1 MPSPGIEVENV
12 SHSYGARRALTGVSF
27 AVEEGRS
34 VALLGPN
41 GGGKTTLLRIL
52 ATLLVPTSGTA
63 RIVGADVRTEP
74 QKARKMLGVVFQSP
88 GLDKK
93 LTVAENLGYQA
104 RLTGIGHSERAGRIV
119 RALEATGIAAR
130 RDEKVE
136 KLSGGLARRAD
147 LARAFLA
154 RPRVLLL
161 DEPTVGL
168 DPSARR
174 DFWQAASALRDE
186 VGATILYTTHLTEE
200 AQPADRVGLVDRGRL
215 EAFDTPEALTASIGG
230 DLVTV
235 RGGDPEVLARG
246 IEERLGWKAAAQDG
260 AAVFEHP
267 RGAEVV
273 ARLAE
278 AFPGLGSIS
287 VARPTLEDV
296 FLRRTGRRM
305 DATGEEAGR

>member
-1 MPSPGIEVENV
+1 MVESGIEVERV
-12 SHSYGARRALTGVSF
+12 SHRYGAREALADVSF
-27 AVEEGRS
+27 SVAPGQS

-52 ATLLVPTSGTA
+52 ATLLLPTSGTA
-63 RIVGADVRTEP
+63 RIAGEDVRREP
-74 QKARKMLGVVFQSP
+74 QRVRTVLGVVFQSP

-93 LTVAENLGYQA
+93 LTVGENLGYQA
-104 RLTGIGHSERAGRIV
+104 RLTGIRRAERRTRIA
-119 RALEATGIAAR
+119 RALEATGVSAR
-130 RDEKVE
+130 RAEKVE
-136 KLSGGLARRAD
+136 KLSGGLARRVD

-154 RPRVLLL
+154 RPRILLL

-168 DPSARR
+168 DPAARR
-174 DFWQAASALRDE
+174 DFWSATAALRAE
-186 VGATILYTTHLTEE
+186 TGATILYTTHLTEE
-200 AQPADRVGLVDRGRL
+200 ARSADRVGLVDRGRL
-215 EAFDTPEALTASIGG
+215 EAFDSPDVLTSSIGG

-235 RGGDPEVLARG
+235 RGGDPVSLAAG
-246 IEERLGWKAAAQDG
+246 IEERLGWKARALDG

-273 ARLAE
+273 VRLAE

-305 DATGEEAGR
+305 DTADEEARG